1 MKPLEGVTI
10 VEFATMITASLAA
23 MMAAEQG
30 ARVIKIEPA
39 AGGDPMRVMGS
50 QKAGM
55 SGLFANCNR
64 GKESLALDLKH
75 PDAQKLARD
84 IAGTADVVITNFRP
98 GVMERL
104 GLGSEAL
111 RAANPRLIFIGITG
125 FGTEGPLAGSPAYDP
140 VIQAHAGIASIQGGN
155 HPTLLKTL
163 VCDKLTAYTACQA
176 MTAALYQRE
185 RTGKGEHV
193 DLSMLD
199 SNLFFFFPDSFMNH
213 TLLDEDVEHR
223 PLLADVMAPTQTA
236 DGAIVLSA
244 ATYRQR
250 QGVHRAIEMEWLETD
265 PRFAD
270 TAAFQR
276 NLSEYRVL
284 IAEGFERMKTEDVV
298 RALAA
303 NDVPC
308 ARCLTR
314 DEVVADPQFQAN
326 GSMSE
331 IEHPHLGRMRIARL
345 PARFGGQQAAVAR
358 PAPLHGEDSRAL
370 LAECGLDAATIDALI
385 ASGTVATQS
394 S

>member
-39 AGGDPMRVMGS
+39 TGGDPMRVMGS

-64 GKESLALDLKH
+64 GKESLALDLKS
-75 PDAQKLARD
+75 PEAQSLAQQ
-84 IAGTADVVITNFRP
+84 IAAGADVVITNFRP

-111 RAANPRLIFIGITG
+111 RALNPRLIFIAITG
-125 FGTEGPLAGSPAYDP
+125 FGTEGPLAGAPAYDP
-140 VIQAHAGIASIQGGN
+140 VIQAHAGIANIQGGN
-155 HPTLLKTL
+155 HPALLKTL

-176 MTAALYQRE
+176 LTAALFQRE
-185 RTGKGEHV
+185 RTGQGEHV

-213 TLLDEDVEHR
+213 TLLDEDIEHR

-244 ATYRQR
+244 ATYKQR
-250 QGVHRAIEMEWLETD
+250 QGVHRAIGMEWIETD
-265 PRFAD
+265 PRFSD

-276 NLSEYRVL
+276 NLGEYRAL
-284 IAEGFERMKTEDVV
+284 IAEGFEQMKTDEVV
-298 RALAA
+298 AALSE

-308 ARCLTR
+308 ARCLSR
-314 DEVVADPQFQAN
+314 DEVVADPQFAAN
-326 GSMSE
+326 NSMSE
-331 IEHPHLGRMRIARL
+331 IVHPHLGRMRIARL
-345 PARFGGQQAAVAR
+345 PARFGGTQAPVSR

-370 LAECGLDAATIDALI
+370 LAEQGLDSTAIDALI
-385 ASGTVATQS
+385 ASGTVAEQV
-394 S
+394 